1 MVIFLGLYIE
11 VKISF
16 TEYNKIKNRKQNIS
30 VKYLNTLNFS
40 TIIFPSKCTK
50 LTQFVYL

>member
-1 MVIFLGLYIE
+1 MVILLGLYIE
-11 VKISF
+11 IKIDFIES
-16 TEYNKIKNRKQNIS
+16 NKIKNRKQYIS

-40 TIIFPSKCTK
+40 TIIFLSKCTK